1 MATAAA
7 FAVED
12 TAAQVVWSALG
23 PGPVDVR
30 VEPTGFEVT
39 VDADGGPGSLALDGL
54 PPATAI
60 TVRLRPAGAAE
71 LLVRLRTLAPPPGRE
86 CFRLATVSDLHLGAR
101 GFGHRGG
108 IVEAD
113 GSDGAEPPPLRCA
126 RAAVAE
132 ALAWGAQRLVVKGDL
147 THSGQQEEWDAGADL
162 LASVPV
168 PVDVIPGNHDTSAW
182 RTVEPADAAARR
194 GLSLVDGVRAFDL
207 PGVRLVLADTTV
219 PGRSHGRVDAV
230 AGAIADAVAGAERG
244 ALVALHHHLER
255 LSHSSV
261 WPPGIG
267 PAGSRT
273 LLRRLAAT
281 DTPALVTA
289 GHTHRHRARRHGRTT
304 VTQVGSTSDYPGV
317 WAGYVVHE
325 GGIRQVVRR
334 VGAPACLR
342 WTELTRRGVGGL
354 WQFVA
359 PGKLEDRCLVVDW
372 AS

>member
-1 MATAAA
+1 MATAGA

-12 TAAQVVWSALG
+12 TAAQLVWSALG

-30 VEPTGFEVT
+30 VEPTGLETT
-39 VDADGGPGSLALDGL
+39 VEADGGPGALVLEGL
-54 PPATAI
+54 PPATEV
-60 TVRLRPAGAAE
+60 TVRLRPVGGGE
-71 LLVRLRTLAPPPGRE
+71 TLVRLRTLAPPPGRE
-86 CFRLATVSDLHLGAR
+86 CFRLATISDLHLGAR
-101 GFGHRGG
+101 GFGHRDR

-113 GSDGAEPPPLRCA
+113 ADGAEPPPLRCA

-147 THSGQQEEWDAGADL
+147 THSGQVEEWDAGADL
-162 LASVPV
+162 LTSLPV
-168 PVDVIPGNHDTSAW
+168 PVDVIPGNHDTSAR

-194 GLSLVDGVRAFDL
+194 GLSLVDGVRSVDL

-230 AGAIADAVAGAERG
+230 AAAIAAAVAEADLG

-255 LSHSSV
+255 MSHSSV

-267 PAGSRT
+267 PAGSRS
-273 LLRRLAAT
+273 LLRRLAAA

-334 VGAPACLR
+334 VGAPDCLR

-359 PGKLEDRCLVVDW
+359 PGKLQDRCLVVDW
-372 AS
+372 AT